1 MSRRVTAGER
11 DSLIAAYLACRTWRA
26 ESGAIVGEHAGWR
39 VWMSD
44 KSGVE
49 TGFATCPDM
58 DVIVELTP
66 PVIRAWI
73 DRVRTRFLKN

>member
-11 DSLIAAYLACRTWRA
+11 DSLIAAYLACRDWRS

-44 KSGVE
+44 AGGVE
-49 TGFATCPDM
+49 TGFASCPGM
-58 DVIVELTP
+58 DVMVELTP

-73 DRVRTRFLKN
+73 RRVRERFMEN

>member
-1 MSRRVTAGER
+1 
-11 DSLIAAYLACRTWRA
+11 
-26 ESGAIVGEHAGWR
+26 
-39 VWMSD
+39 MSD